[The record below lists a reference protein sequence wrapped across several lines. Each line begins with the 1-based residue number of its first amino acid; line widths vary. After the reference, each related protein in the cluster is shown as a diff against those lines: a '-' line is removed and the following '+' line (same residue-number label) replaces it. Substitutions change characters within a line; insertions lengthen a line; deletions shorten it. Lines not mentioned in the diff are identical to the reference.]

1 MMVSDCLFWL
11 VSCGIVGVSF
21 LFLYLKNP
29 VHILLCFLT
38 IIVQISSL
46 MMLLEAFFIAL
57 FFLIFYAALCIA
69 LLIFYMMTQNHKE
82 KEIQSFSR
90 GYQRL
95 SLFVSAGLGGQLF
108 FVLVYKAKNVFSK
121 PSHSLSSSI
130 QSPKVLGELIYTDY
144 TFSFII
150 LGVLFFVALLGIV
163 LVMGPKKKKVSKEGS
178 LERVQRD
185 VALIELKDVRLQEK
199 EQE

>member
-1 MMVSDCLFWL
+1 MIFSDFLFWL
-11 VSCGIVGVSF
+11 FSCGIVGVSF

-29 VHILLCFLT
+29 IHILLCFLT
-38 IIVQISSL
+38 IVVQISSL

-57 FFLIFYAALCIA
+57 FFLIFYASLCIV

-82 KEIQSFSR
+82 KGIQSFSK

-95 SLFVSAGLGGQLF
+95 SLFVSVGLGAQFF
-108 FVLVYKAKNVFSK
+108 FVLVYKVKNLFSK
-121 PSHSLSSSI
+121 SFHTLASSV
-130 QSPKVLGELIYTDY
+130 QSPRVLGELMYTDY
-144 TFSFII
+144 TLTFIV
-150 LGVLFFVALLGIV
+150 LGVLFFVALVGIV
-163 LVMGPKKKKVSKEGS
+163 LIMKPKKKKVSKEGS

-185 VALIELKDVRLQEK
+185 ANLIELKDVRLQEK

>member
-1 MMVSDCLFWL
+1 MIFSDFLFWL
-11 VSCGIVGVSF
+11 FSFGIVGVSF

-29 VHILLCFLT
+29 IHILLCFLT

-57 FFLIFYAALCIA
+57 FFLIFYAALCIV
-69 LLIFYMMTQNHKE
+69 LLIFYMMTQNHK
-82 KEIQSFSR
+82 KKGIQSFSR

-108 FVLVYKAKNVFSK
+108 FVLVYKVKNIFSK
-121 PSHSLSSSI
+121 SSHTLASPA
-130 QSPKVLGELIYTDY
+130 QSPKILGELMYTDY
-144 TFSFII
+144 TLTFIV
-150 LGVLFFVALLGIV
+150 LGVLLFVALVGIV
-163 LVMGPKKKKVSKEGS
+163 LIMKPKKKKVSKEGS

-185 VALIELKDVRLQEK
+185 ANLIELKDVRLQEK